1 MTTSA
6 PRHLDIHILH
16 TLPYSN
22 LNRDDL
28 GSPKSLL
35 FGGTPRTRVSS
46 QCWKRAV
53 RLAVES
59 GVGESAVRTRRLPV
73 EVAGALVG
81 EHGWP
86 VDIAE
91 FAGRHVAAAAGLGV
105 DKDDLTVLV
114 FLPARAVVDLVE
126 LCVAHRDDLNT
137 ALVALRGRTRPQP
150 KKGESVLPSATVKEL
165 IGGRNSITALF
176 GRMLAELPESKVDG
190 AVQLA
195 HAFTTHATEPEIDF
209 FTAVDDLNP
218 IEATGGGHLNTAE
231 FSSGVF
237 YRYASLNLADLSTN
251 LGGDQAKVS
260 AVTEAFVSSFLSA
273 MPNAKK
279 TSTAPFTVPD
289 LAYVAARADRPVSL
303 AAAFEDAVSL
313 RDGAGFAKASRR
325 RLDSYNG
332 KIAML
337 LGEGEVAFHGHA
349 TLDDD
354 VFPAL
359 GARQSS
365 YPGLVAEAL
374 DAVNGVER

>member
-1 MTTSA
+1 MTASA

-53 RLAVES
+53 RLEVES
-59 GVGESAVRTRRLPV
+59 GVGEAAVRTRRLPV
-73 EVAGALVG
+73 EVARALADR
-81 EHGWP
+81 HDWP
-86 VDIAE
+86 VELAE

-114 FLPARAVVDLVE
+114 FLPARAVDELVE
-126 LCVAHRDDLNT
+126 LCVRHRGDLDA
-137 ALVALRGRTRPQP
+137 ALIALRGRARPQA
-150 KKGESVLPSATVKEL
+150 KKGESVLPAAQVKEL

-218 IEATGGGHLNTAE
+218 VEATGGGHLNTAE

-237 YRYASLNLADLSTN
+237 YRYASLNLADLTSN
-251 LGGDQAKVS
+251 LGGDRAEVS
-260 AVTEAFVSSFLSA
+260 AVTEAFVTAFLSA
-273 MPNAKK
+273 LPNAKK

-289 LAYVAARADRPVSL
+289 LAYVAVRGDRPVSL
-303 AAAFEDAVSL
+303 AAAFEDAVST

-325 RLDSYNG
+325 RLDDYNA
-332 KIAML
+332 KIGLL
-337 LGEGEVAFHGHA
+337 LGDVEIAFHGHA
-349 TLDDD
+349 TLDDGP
-354 VFPAL
+354 FHAL
-359 GARQSS
+359 GSRQRSF
-365 YPGLVAEAL
+365 PELVAGAL
-374 DAVNGVER
+374 SAVNGLPA